1 MTQPTLRFHRNLT
14 IATAAIATI
23 ALPISCAKSPSQLPS
38 PAVEGSPSTLTGNVL
53 TISDKA
59 SKLISID
66 TCAPTQ
72 QLSIGFISAYGVA
85 TAFND
90 AKSVVNS
97 RVRAKITSLPVPVGR
112 LVTSGQI
119 VAMLESEDLHNA
131 QTAYRVAVEHVKL
144 AETQLRRH
152 QQLAK
157 LNGTTAQ
164 PLEAVIAELDTAE
177 AQLAQGKI
185 DVSIADAKV
194 ADIDALLVQADIDRT
209 VATRKLKV
217 AETAESQASA
227 LFADQLISRVE
238 REKARAQV
246 SDADDAVRLITTSRN
261 ATLARRETSRL
272 ERDAVIE
279 KVAVLKRAVDRT
291 SKAVLRAKSVYTTAT
306 SMNKDVIEAQSAL
319 EEARIEKDS
328 AADDIQLLGGKA
340 GDNHTIFITAPISG
354 IVSEQHATVG
364 HTVDMNTPILT
375 IVDRNKV
382 GITVNIRPSDRANVH
397 PGSQMQISVSKA
409 SRTINGSVMTI
420 GTIVD
425 EATGLIPVRVQLP
438 AGSDMRQGTL
448 VTAKIP
454 IDTKSIGVVV
464 PASAVVT
471 SDGKSLLFTK
481 QGPNTYK
488 IREITVVQNATTGQ
502 VMVTGIGKSDVI
514 VMTGANALLAAAE
527 AAGFKK

>member
-1 MTQPTLRFHRNLT
+1 MTQPISRFHRQIMLP
-14 IATAAIATI
+14 AAAIVAI
-23 ALPISCAKSPSQLPS
+23 GLPISCSKPPSQS
-38 PAVEGSPSTLTGNVL
+38 FSKAVESSPYSLRGNELTL
-53 TISDKA
+53 SDKA
-59 SKLISID
+59 SKLISIE
-66 TCAPTQ
+66 TSTLTAQST
-72 QLSIGFISAYGVA
+72 IGFITAYGVA
-85 TAFND
+85 TTFND

-131 QTAYRVAVEHVKL
+131 QTAFRVAVEHVKL

-157 LNGTTAQ
+157 LNSTTAQ
-164 PLEAVIAELDTAE
+164 PLDAVNADMETAE

-185 DVSIADAKV
+185 DVSLADAKV
-194 ADIDALLVQADIDRT
+194 ADFDALLVQSDIDRT

-217 AETAESQASA
+217 AEAAESQAA
-227 LFADQLISRVE
+227 VLFADQLISRLE
-238 REKARAQV
+238 REKIRAQV
-246 SDADDAVRLITTSRN
+246 SDAEDAIRLITTSRN
-261 ATLARRETSRL
+261 ATLAKRETARL

-291 SKAVLRAKSVYTTAT
+291 SKAVRRAKGVYSAAT

-319 EEARIEKDS
+319 EEARIEVDS

-340 GDNHTIFITAPISG
+340 GDNHTIFIAAPISG
-354 IVSEQHATVG
+354 IVSEQHTTVG

-382 GITVNIRPSDRANVH
+382 GITVNIRPTDLANVH

-425 EATGLIPVRVQLP
+425 EATGLVPVRVQLP
-438 AGSDMRQGTL
+438 AGSDIRQGTL

-454 IDTKSIGVVV
+454 IDAKSIGVVV
-464 PASAVVT
+464 PASAVIT
-471 SDGKSLLFTK
+471 SAGKSYLFTK
-481 QGPNTYK
+481 QSSDTYK
-488 IREITVVQNATTGQ
+488 IREISVVQNATTGQ
-502 VMVTGIGKSDVI
+502 VLITGIGKSDI
-514 VMTGANALLAAAE
+514 VVVQGANALLTAAE
-527 AAGFKK
+527 EAGFKK